1 MPAFA
6 VLISPSS
13 FFLLFPLCSVTKP
26 LETKTETNTAV
37 SAEEQTRLGA
47 EHVDEL
53 LVEEE
58 QRVVGK
64 PRQDAPRDL

>member
-1 MPAFA
+1 M
-6 VLISPSS
+6 
-13 FFLLFPLCSVTKP
+13 SVTKP
-26 LETKTETNTAV
+26 LETRTETNTAV

>member
-1 MPAFA
+1 M
-6 VLISPSS
+6 
-13 FFLLFPLCSVTKP
+13 KP
-26 LETKTETNTAV
+26 LETRTETNTAV
-37 SAEEQTRLGA
+37 SAEEQTRLRA

-64 PRQDAPRDL
+64 PRQDASSA